1 VKKDDR
7 WEITSYHNRSSRNHQ
22 VHGCSS
28 PTAVTAFLFLDLC
41 LDLAPPQKLGPGYG
55 IASWGQLAVPL
66 FSVAASSRSSAA
78 PSPRYALP
86 C

>member
-41 LDLAPPQKLGPGYG
+41 LDLAPPQKLGPIRVG
-55 IASWGQLAVPL
+55 
-66 FSVAASSRSSAA
+66 
-78 PSPRYALP
+78 
-86 C
+86 